1 MKKELAHYGVLGMKW
16 GVRRYQNKDGTLT
29 PAGRKKYKAKDS
41 DSSVTKKV
49 KQTNEAAT
57 KQGRLIDI
65 GGPNVY
71 GVKQKNGDILFV
83 DRDVTNKHGVDEAE
97 KRALALV
104 KKGKQKANKI
114 VTSNEKTLVK
124 DMIKN
129 YDTSA
134 PDYNEAMGIL
144 REIERDLKRR

>member
-1 MKKELAHYGVLGMKW
+1 MWNYIHTDELKHYGILGMKW

-29 PAGRKKYKAKDS
+29 PAGRKKYKAK
-41 DSSVTKKV
+41 VNKMNK
-49 KQTNEAAT
+49 AAT
-57 KQGRLIDI
+57 KQGRLIDT

-97 KRALALV
+97 KQALALI
-104 KKGKQKANKI
+104 KKGKQKVNKFL
-114 VTSNEKTLVK
+114 TSNEKTLVK

-134 PDYNEAMGIL
+134 PDYNEAMDIL
-144 REIERDLKRR
+144 REIERDLKK